1 MVETENPKKAYG
13 ALKPCASYAPMNV
26 MLQVYRVFELGGK
39 NS

>member
-26 MLQVYRVFELGGK
+26 MLQVFRVFELGGK